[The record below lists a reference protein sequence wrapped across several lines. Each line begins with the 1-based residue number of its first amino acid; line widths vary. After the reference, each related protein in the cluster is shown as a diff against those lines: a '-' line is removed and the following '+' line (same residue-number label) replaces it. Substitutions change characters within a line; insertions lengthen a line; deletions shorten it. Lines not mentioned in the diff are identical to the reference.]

1 MGFKVVTSATVQAS
15 GVASIARLRAAVD
28 VVDSPIASVV
38 YADLSRAVTYAD
50 PIVTPAYTLPVADIV
65 YIDLSF
71 GAVLDSTGR
80 FRFMPDSF
88 SIVDSV
94 QLLPQKALS
103 DTTAT
108 TTSVVFSA
116 LKALANSISTAEVL
130 SFATTKALA
139 DFVSLPDQTIVDFE
153 KLRQDSFTTQDLL
166 RRDVAKALADSG
178 AVFDKTTTATQ
189 KLLGDIADMQDAIS
203 ILLTVLRAVD
213 DTISVGD
220 DSSWVFALAPRQDG
234 VALSDVYFI
243 AYQKYLADGFAMN
256 DGSEAVDGAVYSFA
270 KGISNVT
277 FVGDNRSLIFALSRV
292 ESVSVADVGLVS
304 AQNYC
309 DPTYFAEDY
318 VGVSQSF

>member
-1 MGFKVVTSATVQAS
+1 V
-15 GVASIARLRAAVD
+15 
-28 VVDSPIASVV
+28 
-38 YADLSRAVTYAD
+38 
-50 PIVTPAYTLPVADIV
+50 YTLPVANIA

-80 FRFMPDSF
+80 FRFFPDSF

-94 QLLPQKALS
+94 QLLPQKALFS

-116 LKALANSISTAEVL
+116 LKAIANSISTAEL
-130 SFATTKALA
+130 LAFDTTKALA
-139 DFVSLPDQTIVDFE
+139 NFVSLPDHTVVDFE
-153 KLRQDSFTTQDLL
+153 KLRQDSFTAQDLL

-178 AVFDKTTTATQ
+178 AVLDKTTTSTQ
-189 KLLGDIADMQDAIS
+189 KLLGDVADMQDAIS
-203 ILLTVLRAVD
+203 ILLAVLRAFD
-213 DTISVGD
+213 DTIIMGD
-220 DSSWVFALAPRQDG
+220 GTSWEFALAPRQDG

-243 AYQKYLADGFAMN
+243 AYQKHLADGFAMN
-256 DGSEAVDGAVYSFA
+256 DGSEAVDGSVYSFA
-270 KGISNVT
+270 KGISNVA
-277 FVGDNRSLIFALSRV
+277 FVGDTRSLIFALSRV
-292 ESVSVADVGLVS
+292 ETVSVADVGLVS